1 MCKRGDVVIEGKDLT
16 EVSWWD
22 YLWIRLGS
30 RKALGRSLI
39 KFADNYPNRFKEL
52 KRRLGEDSEMRLSF
66 TSHVSS
72 LYRYSNLQREVMTR
86 YGITERDLRNY
97 YEKYEEEEDDDE

>member
-1 MCKRGDVVIEGKDLT
+1 VTEGKDLT

-30 RKALGRSLI
+30 RKALGRSLL
-39 KFADNYPNRFKEL
+39 KFAREYPVRFAAL
-52 KRRLGEDSEMRLSF
+52 KRLLVEDAKKRESF
-66 TSHVSS
+66 VSHISS
-72 LYRYSNLQREVMTR
+72 LYKYPDLQHKVMSC

-97 YEKYEEEEDDDE
+97 YEKYEEEDDE